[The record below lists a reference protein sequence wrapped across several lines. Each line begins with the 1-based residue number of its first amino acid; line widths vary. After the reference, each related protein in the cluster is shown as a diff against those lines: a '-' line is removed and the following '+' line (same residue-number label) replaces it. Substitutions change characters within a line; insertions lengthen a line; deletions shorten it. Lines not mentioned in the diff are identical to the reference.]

1 MVVLSLAAPNGLS
14 RAVFLQSPQY
24 PNQPDPAEQKHFS
37 CLTAVST
44 SCPSTHE
51 RWVREEVTVRHT
63 ASAQRGGGDFPAST
77 PGFLLA
83 PAHWLRAQPYK
94 DFSPSF
100 GTQIASFLCQL
111 RDISDRQE
119 ACRSAGASSPRA
131 GGIWD
136 GACHLVQGGEYFMT
150 P

>member
-1 MVVLSLAAPNGLS
+1 MLSLAAPNVLS
-14 RAVFLQSPQY
+14 RAVFPQSHQY
-24 PNQPDPAEQKHFS
+24 PNQPDPAEQKHFSS

-51 RWVREEVTVRHT
+51 RGVREEVTVRHT

-77 PGFLLA
+77 PTFLLA
-83 PAHWLRAQPYK
+83 PAHWLQAQPYK
-94 DFSPSF
+94 DFSPGF
-100 GTQIASFLCQL
+100 GTEIASFLCQL
-111 RDISDRQE
+111 REISDRQE
-119 ACRSAGASSPRA
+119 ACRPAGASSPRA

-136 GACHLVQGGEYFMT
+136 VACRLVQGGEYFMT